1 MYRHACADGAYF
13 AWGGSLAVP
22 MGGPKAIYSVSKE
35 YFCLGGYGSSN
46 GMHGVGLLVSGSS
59 WVSIGL
65 SVVLAGV
72 GGFSAVLGVQECYSI
87 GLERSTIALV
97 CPN

>member
-1 MYRHACADGAYF
+1 MS
-13 AWGGSLAVP
+13 GGRV
-22 MGGPKAIYSVSKE
+22 
-35 YFCLGGYGSSN
+35 SSN

-72 GGFSAVLGVQECYSI
+72 GWFSVVLCVQE
-87 GLERSTIALV
+87 G
-97 CPN
+97 